1 MERVKE
7 SYLNDVL
14 EGMMIPTE
22 TLMAKVIDLS
32 DQKNEGTI
40 GFEQRA
46 RGFYAEPL
54 LDIPSEEFIK
64 MMIVDGCFLVQLFRK
79 CNDPTLRDIE
89 DPVFNMDCMF
99 HFLCHDL
106 LLLENQLPWFVLE
119 SLYSLILGNGCSH
132 QPSLAFVIL
141 EAFIT
146 LPSLKRSCN
155 SYKQH
160 LSSCH
165 GNNVDDVL
173 HILDLVR
180 SSIVIPSKVKARKE
194 NKVHEAMFDPEIHEM
209 HTVTALSKAGIK
221 FKGVK
226 SESMMDIQFKNGVFT
241 FPQLYIGTLADSL
254 FRNLI
259 AFEQCYNG
267 YSNEITSYAI
277 LMDNLISSKEDMELL
292 CKAKVIGN
300 WLSEEDG
307 CKFFN
312 NLYKG
317 IPHNKF
323 YYVHLCKQVN
333 EHYRIRWHKYLASLK
348 IEKFSNPWKIIAF
361 FVAIVLLG
369 LSIWTSTNNIRTFMQ
384 K

>member
-1 MERVKE
+1 MAVHHTSIDMEFHDCTKCKKLCKKCIFKVPKVLRRQNSEAYTPDVVSIGPFHRRGKGRKGEKECEECKNCKKCKECKLCKKCKKGKEGNEEEFQLMERVKE
-7 SYLNDVL
+7 SYLNEVFK
-14 EGMMIPTE
+14 GMMMSTE
-22 TLMAKVIDLS
+22 MLTAKVIELS
-32 DQKNEGTI
+32 DRKNEGTI

-46 RGFYAEPL
+46 RGFYAEPP
-54 LDIPSEEFIK
+54 LDISSEEFIK
-64 MMIVDGCFLVQLFRK
+64 MMIVDGCFLIQLFRK

-89 DPVFNMDCMF
+89 DPVFNMDCIF

-119 SLYSLILGNGCSH
+119 ILYSLIIGNCCSH
-132 QPSLAFVIL
+132 KPSLAFLIL

-146 LPSLKRSCN
+146 LPSLKRSCD

-165 GNNVDDVL
+165 GSSNGEDVL

-209 HTVTALSKAGIK
+209 HTATALSKAGIK

-226 SESMMDIQFKNGVFT
+226 SDSIMDIQFENGVFT
-241 FPQLYIGTLADSL
+241 FPQLNIGTLADSL

-277 LMDNLISSKEDMELL
+277 CLL
-292 CKAKVIGN
+292 
-300 WLSEEDG
+300 
-307 CKFFN
+307 
-312 NLYKG
+312 
-317 IPHNKF
+317 
-323 YYVHLCKQVN
+323 Q
-333 EHYRIRWHKYLASLK
+333 
-348 IEKFSNPWKIIAF
+348 
-361 FVAIVLLG
+361 
-369 LSIWTSTNNIRTFMQ
+369 
-384 K
+384 